1 MNSYIAGNYKTLSN
15 TISQVVPA
23 VILENT
29 NFEDLFS
36 AYYKFTEQSGQF
48 YKESKILFDS
58 FNYSN
63 ADEKYLKIFKE
74 QLLRMFP
81 DNGQIALE
89 YFLKFSKVFYK
100 SKGSEESYKF
110 LFKVLYNADVEITYP
125 SDYILK
131 SSDGEWIKRNLVKI
145 ENFFDANENGII
157 DFQEL
162 IVGKT
167 LNGITS
173 NTTAFISDI
182 IAYDTNMLELHIEMI
197 NGNFEID
204 EVVHILY
211 PDNKYSVSR
220 ILPSI
225 GSYKIIDGGI
235 GYLANKALQFKT
247 NGDGFNFSV
256 SIDSVNPINGQ
267 ILSLDIKNSGYN
279 YLYQMPVLDL
289 TDFLLFDND
298 NYTDYI
304 PKYGPKEFY
313 FGYNNFKTEYVYN
326 SAAYDNAI
334 YSYLMP

>member
-1 MNSYIAGNYKTLSN
+1 MNSYIAGTYKTLSN

-29 NFEDLFS
+29 NFEDLFL

-110 LFKVLYNADVEITYP
+110 LFKVLYDADVEITYP

-145 ENFFDANENGII
+145 ENFFDINENGII

-162 IVGKT
+162 IIGKT
-167 LNGITS
+167 IKGLTS
-173 NTTAFISDI
+173 NSTAFISDI
-182 IAYDTNMLELHIEMI
+182 IAYDANMLELHIEMI

-204 EVVHILY
+204 EVVHIL
-211 PDNKYSVSR
+211 
-220 ILPSI
+220 
-225 GSYKIIDGGI
+225 
-235 GYLANKALQFKT
+235 
-247 NGDGFNFSV
+247 
-256 SIDSVNPINGQ
+256 
-267 ILSLDIKNSGYN
+267 
-279 YLYQMPVLDL
+279 
-289 TDFLLFDND
+289 
-298 NYTDYI
+298 
-304 PKYGPKEFY
+304 
-313 FGYNNFKTEYVYN
+313 
-326 SAAYDNAI
+326 
-334 YSYLMP
+334 